1 MDQITDIFLIPP
13 KMENH
18 EAIKNSWGLFHGI
31 AGNALMCFVWG
42 RVKGN
47 KDIEAKGLELLNDIS
62 EHIGGTENISFEDG
76 ILGIGWTVEWLAQN
90 NLIKVNTD
98 VILEEVDDTIYKLVV
113 YTLDKNISLTTG
125 VLGKIAYFLKRIK
138 STNPET
144 HRYRHLCHQECI
156 VILTDNLDN
165 LLREDQGLLSHNDVY
180 SNIMDSP
187 QQLIDMAYV
196 LQYMS
201 EVIGVND
208 PTIKNILIDS
218 GTYIESSLNK
228 LMNDEKIFLTL
239 ESSTFYNLSYAV
251 LSYFLAGKKSK
262 NIFWEKRGREYLCF
276 LNSRNYSFSSAD
288 TTELFKALK
297 VNTLLNYYFPGSGY
311 NQIAGKIMGKINRE
325 DVPFE
330 FNYGVYGLSLCQLCI
345 DNPEFIK
352 DWGELLFIK

>member
-1 MDQITDIFLIPP
+1 MDQTVDISVIPP
-13 KMENH
+13 KMESH
-18 EAIKNSWGLFHGI
+18 EAIKNSWGLFHGK
-31 AGNALMCFVWG
+31 AGNALICYIWG
-42 RVKGN
+42 RVKEN

-62 EHIGGTENISFEDG
+62 EHIGETENISFEDG

-90 NLIKVNTD
+90 NLIKANTD
-98 VILEEVDDTIYKLVV
+98 MILEEVDDTIYKLVV

-165 LLREDQGLLSHNDVY
+165 LLRGDQGLLSHNDFC

-187 QQLIDMAYV
+187 HHLIDLAYV
-196 LQYMS
+196 LQNMS

-208 PTIKNILIDS
+208 PTVKNILIDS
-218 GTYIESSLNK
+218 GIYIESSLTQ
-228 LMNDEKIFLTL
+228 LMNDDKIFLKL
-239 ESSTFYNLSYAV
+239 DFSTFYNLLYAV

-262 NIFWEKRGREYLCF
+262 NILWEKKGRKYLSF
-276 LNSRNYSFSSAD
+276 LNSRHYSFPSLDTAD
-288 TTELFKALK
+288 LFKALK
-297 VNTLLNYYFPGSGY
+297 VNTLLNYYFPDSGY

-325 DVPFE
+325 DVPLE